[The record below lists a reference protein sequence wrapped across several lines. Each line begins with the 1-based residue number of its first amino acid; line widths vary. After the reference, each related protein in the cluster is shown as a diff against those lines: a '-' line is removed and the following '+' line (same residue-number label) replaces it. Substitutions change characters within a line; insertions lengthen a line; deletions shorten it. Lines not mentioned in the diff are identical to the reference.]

1 MSAIVSQSI
10 ITRLIIG
17 CWMFKQHK
25 TAIVSRVN
33 PNPNDTYVLYRV
45 NCYGYKIL
53 LTVWDSGK
61 VFAELRAFG
70 RIACT
75 ASTLAGFISLLK
87 NCKRWASET
96 QPANNTEGK

>member
-70 RIACT
+70 RIAVS

>member
-1 MSAIVSQSI
+1 MSTIVSQSI
-10 ITRLIIG
+10 ITRRIIG
-17 CWMFKQHK
+17 RWMFKQHQ

-61 VFAELRAFG
+61 VFAELTAFG
-70 RIACT
+70 RVACT
-75 ASTLAGFISLLK
+75 ASTLAGFVSLLK
-87 NCKRWASET
+87 NCKRWSQEAT
-96 QPANNTEGK
+96 K